1 MSDESNPVPRGVSAL
16 RTHVGLTAG
25 QNRVKG
31 RVEVGENVILPVN
44 QALAF
49 QATLETTAGS
59 PLLSQV
65 SRDCR
70 GRWWIFLDVSGLNC
84 FFFADGIKTLR
95 YFTLQKLCV
104 SI

>member
-16 RTHVGLTAG
+16 RTHVRLTAG

-49 QATLETTAGS
+49 QSTLKTTAGGLVFS
-59 PLLSQV
+59 YVSLS
-65 SRDCR
+65 C
-70 GRWWIFLDVSGLNC
+70 C
-84 FFFADGIKTLR
+84 
-95 YFTLQKLCV
+95 
-104 SI
+104 